1 MKFNVSAS
9 RSVLAL
15 IAALAGT
22 TAANAAIIQY
32 SATLNGPNEAPPV
45 NSAGVGTSLLTY
57 DTVARTYRIEITFS
71 GLTGTTSAC
80 HIHGATAAPFAGTA
94 GVMSPTPTYP
104 GFLNGVRAGS
114 YDRTFD
120 MTLPGSWGSGF
131 LTARGGSTAAA
142 ETFFAATGLPKDGG
156 HITEEGRADRSHG
169 PILGQSVKTVSWCC
183 WIVAPLPPCS
193 AASPKAFNSIS

>member
-120 MTLPGSWGSGF
+120 MTHPGSWGSGF

-142 ETFFAATGLPKDGG
+142 ETFFINSLNDGKAYLNIHTSFAGGGEIRGFYTLVPTPGSLAVIGLAGLAAARRR
-156 HITEEGRADRSHG
+156 RAR
-169 PILGQSVKTVSWCC
+169 
-183 WIVAPLPPCS
+183 
-193 AASPKAFNSIS
+193 